1 MNYVVK
7 ELYIYPIKSLA
18 GIRVES
24 AKAEEMGFEN
34 DRRWMLIDE
43 GNQFI
48 TQRKYP
54 NLSQFYPEINGDKI
68 IILHQDT
75 THEFSINE
83 TLGEPIFSKVWDDET
98 KVVEV
103 NKATSKWFSEALGFE
118 CKLVKIANNGD
129 RKHNS
134 SKLNTTLNVSL
145 ADGYPYLLIGT
156 ESLNFLNEKLE
167 EKITISRFRP
177 NIVISSLVAHEEDFF
192 GNFQIGTLKFKNA
205 KPCGRCI
212 MINNDPKNGIVKKEP
227 LNTLSTYRKVDNS
240 ILFGTNIM
248 CLNDGEIRVGDAL
261 GFLGKL
267 ILISSPAIVHV
278 IINHS
283 CGLHMCINYG

>member
-18 GIRVES
+18 GIRVEN

-43 GNQFI
+43 ENQFI

-54 NLSQFYPEINGDKI
+54 NLSQFYPKINEGKI
-68 IILHQDT
+68 VILHQNT
-75 THEFSINE
+75 THEFFINE
-83 TLGEPIFSKVWDDET
+83 TVDEPILSTVWDDET
-98 KVVEV
+98 KVFEV
-103 NKATSKWFSEALGFE
+103 NKATSKWFSEVLGFE
-118 CKLVKIANNGD
+118 CKLVKIINNGD

-134 SKLNTTLNVSL
+134 TKLDITLNVSL
-145 ADGYPYLLIGT
+145 ADGYPYLLIGS

-167 EKITISRFRP
+167 EKITIARFRP
-177 NIVISSLVAHEEDFF
+177 NIVISSKLPHEEDSFDT
-192 GNFQIGTLKFKNA
+192 FQIRNVKFKNA

-240 ILFGTNIM
+240 ILFGTNVM
-248 CLNDGEIRVGDAL
+248 CLNEGEIRVGDVL
-261 GFLGKL
+261 VF
-267 ILISSPAIVHV
+267 
-278 IINHS
+278 
-283 CGLHMCINYG
+283 

>member
-34 DRRWMLIDE
+34 DRRWMLIDDQ
-43 GNQFI
+43 NQFI
-48 TQRKYP
+48 TQRKHP
-54 NLSQFYPEINGDKI
+54 NLSQFYPQIKGDKI
-68 IILHQDT
+68 SINHHDKK
-75 THEFSINE
+75 HEFLISE

-118 CKLVKIANNGD
+118 CKLVKIVNQGD

-134 SKLNTTLNVSL
+134 TKLNTTLNVSL
-145 ADGYPYLLIGT
+145 ADGYPYLLIGS
-156 ESLNFLNEKLE
+156 ESLDFLNEKLE
-167 EKITISRFRP
+167 EKITIARFRP
-177 NIVISSLVAHEEDFF
+177 NIVISSSVAHEEDSFE
-192 GNFQIGTLKFKNA
+192 NFQIGTVKFKNA

-240 ILFGTNIM
+240 ILFGTNVM
-248 CLNDGEIRVGDAL
+248 CLNEGEIRVGDVL
-261 GFLGKL
+261 VF
-267 ILISSPAIVHV
+267 
-278 IINHS
+278 
-283 CGLHMCINYG
+283 

>member
-43 GNQFI
+43 ENQFI

-54 NLSQFYPEINGDKI
+54 NLSQFYPKINEGKI
-68 IILHQDT
+68 VILHQNT
-75 THEFSINE
+75 THEFFIKE
-83 TLGEPIFSKVWDDET
+83 TLGEPILSTVWDDET
-98 KVVEV
+98 KVFEV
-103 NKATSKWFSEALGFE
+103 NKATSKWFSEALGFR
-118 CKLVKIANNGD
+118 CKLVKIINKGD

-134 SKLNTTLNVSL
+134 SKLDITLNVSL
-145 ADGYPYLLIGT
+145 ADGYPYLLIGS

-167 EKITISRFRP
+167 EKITIARFRP
-177 NIVISSLVAHEEDFF
+177 NIVISSKLPHEEDSFDT
-192 GNFQIGTLKFKNA
+192 FQIRNVKFKNA

-240 ILFGTNIM
+240 ILFGTNVM
-248 CLNDGEIRVGDAL
+248 CLNEGEIRVGDVL
-261 GFLGKL
+261 VF
-267 ILISSPAIVHV
+267 
-278 IINHS
+278 
-283 CGLHMCINYG
+283 